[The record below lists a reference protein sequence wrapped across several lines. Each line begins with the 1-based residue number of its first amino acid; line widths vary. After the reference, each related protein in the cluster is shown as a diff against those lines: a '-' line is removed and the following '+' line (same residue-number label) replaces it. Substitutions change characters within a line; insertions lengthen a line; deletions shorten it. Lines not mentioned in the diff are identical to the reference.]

1 MRMTFPT
8 QGIVEKCLT
17 KIFQGLPN
25 NSLTMPVSIIG
36 NVPEYHQ
43 GSVSYGTL
51 PVSVNTIIGIDIPIL
66 LTNDDMEGK
75 ETVAIV
81 AQDPL
86 RNIKDDMLQ
95 LFYPFQKPIVGTPFA
110 FHYASQLYK
119 QTEVYRSIISGLL
132 AKGYKVYITDIWKC
146 WDKYKTTRRG
156 RWGRGNPHFDCLAEE
171 LCTIKPKVVI
181 LMGKEAQRRLT
192 SKLFGNIFPQGYKP
206 TYVPVPHPSAS
217 ANGKWCKKIG
227 KCDIGSKVSYIL
239 DETFEKL

>member
-17 KIFQGLPN
+17 KIFPGLPN
-25 NSLTMPVSIIG
+25 NSLNKPVSIIG

-43 GSVSYGTL
+43 KPGFYGTL
-51 PVSVNTIIGIDIPIL
+51 PVPINTITGIDIPIL

-75 ETVAIV
+75 ETVVIV

-95 LFYPFQKPIVGTPFA
+95 PFYPFQQPIVGTPFA

-146 WDKYKTTRRG
+146 WDKDKTTRRG
-156 RWGRGNPHFDCLAEE
+156 RWGNKNPHFECLAQEINE
-171 LCTIKPKVVI
+171 IKPDYVI
-181 LMGKEAQRRLT
+181 LMGKQAQNKFKRI
-192 SKLFGNIFPQGYKP
+192 KDMYKD
-206 TYVPVPHPSAS
+206 TYPICVPHPSAA
-217 ANGKWCKKIG
+217 ANGAW
-227 KCDIGSKVSYIL
+227 V
-239 DETFEKL
+239 

>member
-17 KIFQGLPN
+17 KIFPGLPN
-25 NSLTMPVSIIG
+25 NSLNMPVSIIG

-43 GSVSYGTL
+43 GSGSYGTL

-86 RNIKDDMLQ
+86 RNINDVMLRR
-95 LFYPFQKPIVGTPFA
+95 FMPFRQPIVGTPFA

-132 AKGYKVYITDIWKC
+132 AKGYKVYITDILIKN
-146 WDKYKTTRRG
+146 DKENLYVEG
-156 RWGRGNPHFDCLAEE
+156 LINE
-171 LCTIKPKVVI
+171 IKPDYVI
-181 LMGKEAQRRLT
+181 LMGKQAQNKFKRI
-192 SKLFGNIFPQGYKP
+192 KDMYKD
-206 TYVPVPHPSAS
+206 TYPICVPHPSAA
-217 ANGKWCKKIG
+217 ANGAWVERTG
-227 KCDIGSKVSYIL
+227 KCDISTKVDNIIG
-239 DETFEKL
+239 EIP